1 MTMGVAQPAGVS
13 DGEQLVVAPV
23 RHVGRWIAA
32 LFVLGVVAYVV
43 TAFAGA
49 DIDYAVIPRYLTS
62 SLIIEGL
69 RGTILLTAAAMT
81 LGLAVG
87 VVVAVMRQSENPV
100 LRWTAATYVW
110 FFRGVPVL
118 VQLLIWFNLALVI
131 ETVHVPLVYEGST
144 NQLMTTFVAAL
155 LGLGLAEGAV
165 MAEIVRGGM
174 LSVESGQVAAARALG
189 MTPMQTMRRVILP
202 QAMRVIVPPT
212 GNEVI
217 SMLKYSSLAF
227 VVSYKELLSAANQV
241 YVANLQVIELLFVVT
256 VWYLV
261 LTTLLSIGQHL
272 LERRLARSL
281 GGHSDAPTLWA
292 RIRRGVLIAPRSTA

>member
-32 LFVLGVVAYVV
+32 LLVLGVVAYVV

-62 SLIIEGL
+62 SLIVEGL

>member
-32 LFVLGVVAYVV
+32 LLVLGVVAYVV